1 VTPYCG
7 EIGVSVSKDNRIYL
21 DNAATTK
28 ISPEVLSEMLPA
40 FGLLFGNA
48 SSMYEEGRKSKA
60 VLEEARRNIAD
71 ILEAKPEEIF
81 FTGSGTEA
89 DNWAVKG
96 IAFRH
101 QNKGKHIITTQIEH
115 PAVLES
121 CAYLEKEGFEITYL
135 PVDKEGLITPEE
147 VFSAIRPDTI
157 LVSVMTAN
165 NEIGTILPI
174 KEIAEVCK
182 GKRILFHTD
191 AVQAVGS
198 VPVSVKDLGVDLLSL
213 SAHKFHGPKGI
224 GVLYIK
230 TGTAIS
236 PFMNGGRQ
244 ERGKRA
250 GTENLPG
257 AIGLSAALSLAVK
270 NIEENALFLQDIR
283 DTLIDE
289 IEKSIPLCTLNG
301 AREKRLPGNVNF
313 SFSFVEGESLLLLL
327 DRDGYAC
334 SSGSACTSGSLEP
347 SHVLLSIGLSR
358 ELAQGSL
365 RISIG
370 KYNTK
375 EEVLS
380 LVPILQKRI
389 ERLRQMMPR
398 YVD

>member
-1 VTPYCG
+1 M
-7 EIGVSVSKDNRIYL
+7 SKDNRIYL

>member
-1 VTPYCG
+1 M
-7 EIGVSVSKDNRIYL
+7 SKDNRIYL

-60 VLEEARRNIAD
+60 ALEEARRNIAD

-101 QNKGKHIITTQIEH
+101 QNKGKHIVTTQIEH

-157 LVSVMTAN
+157 LVSVMMAN

-270 NIEENALFLQDIR
+270 DIEENALFLQDIR